1 MGYFVNDGIGL
12 IIAALN
18 TATFITLVYAFL
30 KAVEERSRLLEFLDK
45 VYAPLLA
52 PARRILPEWKLDL
65 ASIMLAAVLQLV
77 AFGIKRY
84 RL

>member
-1 MGYFVNDGIGL
+1 MGYFISDRIGL

-18 TATFITLVYAFL
+18 TATFITLVYVFL
-30 KAVEERSRLLEFLDK
+30 KAVEERSRLLHTLDK

-52 PARRILPEWKLDL
+52 PLRRVLPAWRLDP
-65 ASIMLAAVLQLV
+65 AAIILAAVLQIV
-77 AFGIKRY
+77 AFGIKRF